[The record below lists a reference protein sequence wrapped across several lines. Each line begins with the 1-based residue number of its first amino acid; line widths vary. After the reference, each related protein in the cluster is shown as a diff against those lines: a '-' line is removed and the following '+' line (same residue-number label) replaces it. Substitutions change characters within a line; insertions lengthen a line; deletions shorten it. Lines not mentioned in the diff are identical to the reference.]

1 MESAT
6 LGRLLPGPADSL
18 EPEAATARQNLL
30 QLVKLRWIAVAG
42 QLVTIAFAVI
52 ALHITLPLMKMGV
65 VMAAFVA
72 LNLVSQRRLRWS
84 TPVTNLELFY
94 SLTLDALVLTALLY
108 YSGGAT
114 NPFTS
119 LYLLHVIL
127 GAVLLKRWAVWAMV
141 GVTVT
146 GFLGLLAMHY
156 PLVLPS
162 EGPGLMALYVG
173 GAFVGF
179 ILDAVLLVVFMSRI
193 SDNLRQRDDRLAAL
207 RQQAAEEDHIVRMG
221 LLASGAAHEL
231 GTPLATLDVILGD
244 WRRMEKLAEDETLAR
259 EIEDM
264 RAEVARC
271 KAIVTGVLV
280 SAGEA
285 RGDHAEL
292 STLKTYLTSVFED
305 WRLRCP
311 AAIARYQDDLA
322 DDPAI
327 VADSALKQAICNLLD
342 NAFEA
347 SAKTPILFRASVAQ
361 SELTLSVE
369 DEGPGFAPEALAALG
384 KPYQSTKARIG
395 GGLGLFLVANVA
407 RKLDGRMEATNR
419 PTGGARVAI
428 VIPLK
433 ALELGETA

>member
-162 EGPGLMALYVG
+162 EGPGLMALRG
-173 GAFVGF
+173 RR
-179 ILDAVLLVVFMSRI
+179 LRRI
-193 SDNLRQRDDRLAAL
+193 HPRR
-207 RQQAAEEDHIVRMG
+207 
-221 LLASGAAHEL
+221 GAAGGVHE
-231 GTPLATLDVILGD
+231 
-244 WRRMEKLAEDETLAR
+244 
-259 EIEDM
+259 
-264 RAEVARC
+264 
-271 KAIVTGVLV
+271 
-280 SAGEA
+280 
-285 RGDHAEL
+285 
-292 STLKTYLTSVFED
+292 
-305 WRLRCP
+305 
-311 AAIARYQDDLA
+311 
-322 DDPAI
+322 
-327 VADSALKQAICNLLD
+327 
-342 NAFEA
+342 
-347 SAKTPILFRASVAQ
+347 
-361 SELTLSVE
+361 
-369 DEGPGFAPEALAALG
+369 
-384 KPYQSTKARIG
+384 PYQRQPAPAG
-395 GGLGLFLVANVA
+395 
-407 RKLDGRMEATNR
+407 
-419 PTGGARVAI
+419 
-428 VIPLK
+428 
-433 ALELGETA
+433 